1 MEDWIEEN
9 CLDLLVF
16 GAYRGG
22 DRCLDQ
28 VTKSF
33 VRDNLA
39 IGHTW
44 MPWEWLEPYVRFI
57 HWQNTGVA
65 FGMFQGMGIVFAILA
80 AIVSVGLVIY
90 YPRLHQGSWL
100 VKLAMGLM
108 LGGALGNLI
117 DRIIQGYVTDF
128 ISVGTF
134 AVFNIA
140 DSGITVGT
148 GVLVLGI
155 YLLERK
161 QKREQLAEI
170 ESRVSALE
178 NDSKDEVSS

>member
-1 MEDWIEEN
+1 MRKIVSTYWFLALIAGVVV
-9 CLDLLVF
+9 L
-16 GAYRGG
+16 
-22 DRCLDQ
+22 LDQ
-28 VTKSF
+28 LTKDL
-33 VRDNLA
+33 VRTHLE
-39 IGHTW
+39 IGQTW
-44 MPWEWLEPYVRFI
+44 MPWEWLAPYARFI

-65 FGMFQGMGIVFAILA
+65 FGMFQGMGPVFAVLA
-80 AIVSVGLVIY
+80 VVVSVGLVIY

-117 DRIIQGYVTDF
+117 DRLFHMGYVTDF
-128 ISVGTF
+128 ISVGNF

-148 GVLVLGI
+148 LVLVLGV

-161 QKREQLAEI
+161 QKRQQETVEA
-170 ESRVSALE
+170 
-178 NDSKDEVSS
+178 DEPLPPDAGSQDGVTS